1 MRHTSDSENKF
12 SMIKDRV
19 IQLLEYKGIPKEE
32 FYKKIGMSSA
42 SFRGA
47 ARQTPLN
54 SNAIENILSEL
65 PDVSSEWLLMGKGA
79 MLKIEESHS
88 ISHIAG
94 NNGLNTLQ
102 LGNNNRQFIHANA
115 SEPNKAMMNEPKK
128 QDLVDPPNVREDPT
142 KMRSEREQALE
153 TVIAELKS
161 QLKSQE
167 STIEW
172 LQKQCEEERAHN
184 RSLVNELLGK
194 SKA

>member
-1 MRHTSDSENKF
+1 
-12 SMIKDRV
+12 MIKDRV

-65 PDVSSEWLLMGKGA
+65 PDVSSEWLLMGKGT

-115 SEPNKAMMNEPKK
+115 SEPSKAMMNEPKK
-128 QDLVDPPNVREDPT
+128 QSPVDPLTNFREDPT

-184 RSLVNELLGK
+184 RSLVSELLSK